1 MILLLSLKI
10 LDYARRI
17 VLFWV
22 SLAIRVA
29 FWGAL
34 AVIAWYVYY
43 AGWEK
48 AGRDVGWVWGVV
60 MGFAEDF
67 QRGVEGGKKGFS

>member
-1 MILLLSLKI
+1 M
-10 LDYARRI
+10 
-17 VLFWV
+17 
-22 SLAIRVA
+22 
-29 FWGAL
+29 
-34 AVIAWYVYY
+34 IAWYVYY